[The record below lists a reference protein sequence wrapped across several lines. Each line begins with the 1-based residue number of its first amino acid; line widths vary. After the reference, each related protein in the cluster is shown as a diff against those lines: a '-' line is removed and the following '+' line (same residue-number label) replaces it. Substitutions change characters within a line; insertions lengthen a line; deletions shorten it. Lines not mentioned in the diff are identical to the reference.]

1 MPILSIVLIL
11 YLVFGGEPDDEDAI
25 DNDDDD
31 DENGEDKN
39 YGTSDGNQFINH
51 RHIAMILWPGY
62 FDTEVSFAQHRS
74 YNNQHHQWS
83 SFLTSKRA
91 FETFAWVGM

>member
-1 MPILSIVLIL
+1 MTERTHVPRHLCLRCWWHLFAQQVSILLIVLTL

-31 DENGEDKN
+31 DGS
-39 YGTSDGNQFINH
+39 SDGNQFNDH

-62 FDTEVSFAQHRS
+62 FDTEVSFTQH
-74 YNNQHHQWS
+74 
-83 SFLTSKRA
+83 
-91 FETFAWVGM
+91 